1 MGLASQ
7 AMKTSMR
14 ASFGASKWLFSS
26 FYNQIKSLK
35 KGRQSTLQERANLQ
49 SSIQNIFS
57 LNKNDERTYLCETKE
72 FILRAFLVIPLLYYF
87 LNDLAPL
94 IPKLINYV
102 ISIFIEREEVKI
114 DTIFFGNVEIGSSI
128 ITLITIIG
136 IFIGLSLSLKDD
148 NNIYN
153 KITKILLY
161 ISVFLLVSIIVL
173 NTLVYSVEENYLM
186 LYLVFF
192 ISSRFIDLWIASI
205 LLIILIFIPLGI
217 FSLLSRNS
225 QNILFKFEFE
235 LLSHFLRPLSVF
247 SLCVFIMSCSVVA
260 LDQEPVGPLELIV
273 SQEAIEDVKEIQQQ
287 VDTQKADK
295 NKEMWSC
302 YFNKLVSDP
311 TSAPKCF
318 EEEEEG
324 IDSQKVNTHEI
335 VYVSKSFGD
344 NILTPEQFRDDSFI
358 FKYKVD
364 DEMIIDNYICYFYI
378 KNSDNKKKISY
389 YNASKNNWKI
399 NGRDI
404 TSSNTFSVS
413 DKYTTKQ
420 LFCDGVEEKL
430 ILEIG
435 KSGKEVL
442 EVYFGVDLYVSL
454 DVSYILDIPF
464 INLNEKQYS
473 SRDLALT
480 DLLSND
486 DNLNQLYNI
495 QNSWTNVL
503 NAKVV
508 NLRQKFP
515 ILLSQSDSSI
525 LIRDF
530 NILLSYSNNHNP
542 IGKLLN
548 IGFLEDNAN
557 SLKLPSYFNLIGNP
571 EVTSDKKG
579 IIFNVEI
586 KDIKSN
592 EIREVIIE
600 TLRVDSKATFLI
612 DNNEFVIKIKNEN
625 FGKEVETEEEAEE
638 QVEEE
643 QDTLE
648 QEEAEEQVEEEPVT
662 QDQEEAKESETTQ
675 NENDLDN
682 LYSEVS
688 A

>member
-192 ISSRFIDLWIASI
+192 ISSRFIDLWVASI
-205 LLIILIFIPLGI
+205 LLLILIFIPFGI
-217 FSLLSRNS
+217 LSLLSRNS
-225 QNILFKFEFE
+225 QNMLFKFEFE

-260 LDQEPVGPLELIV
+260 LDQKPVGPLELIV

-324 IDSQKVNTHEI
+324 LDSQKVNTHEI
-335 VYVSKSFGD
+335 VYISKNFD
-344 NILTPEQFRDDSFI
+344 DTILTPKQFRDDSFI

-364 DEMIIDNYICYFYI
+364 DEMIIDNYVCYFYF
-378 KNSDNKKKISY
+378 KNSGTKKKISY
-389 YNASKNNWKI
+389 YNASESNWKI
-399 NGRDI
+399 GDRDVA
-404 TSSNTFSVS
+404 SSNTFSVS
-413 DKYTTKQ
+413 DKYITKE
-420 LFCDGVEEKL
+420 LFCDGVKEKL
-430 ILEIG
+430 TLEIE

-442 EVYFGVDLYVSL
+442 EVSFGVDLYVSS

-464 INLNEKQYS
+464 INLNEKQYD

-486 DNLNQLYNI
+486 NNLNQLYNI
-495 QNSWTNVL
+495 QNSWTNIL
-503 NAKVV
+503 NTKVV
-508 NLRQKFP
+508 SLKEKFP
-515 ILLSQSDSSI
+515 ILLSQKDSSI

-530 NILLSYSNNHNP
+530 NILIKYSNNHNP
-542 IGKLLN
+542 IGKLLK
-548 IGFLEDNAN
+548 IEFSEDN
-557 SLKLPSYFNLIGNP
+557 SKTLKLPSYFELQGDI

-579 IIFNVEI
+579 IIFNVGI
-586 KDIKSN
+586 KDIEST
-592 EIREVIIE
+592 ELREVIIE

-625 FGKEVETEEEAEE
+625 FGNEVE
-638 QVEEE
+638 
-643 QDTLE
+643 
-648 QEEAEEQVEEEPVT
+648 VEEEPDT
-662 QDQEEAKESETTQ
+662 QEQKEAEEINTDQD
-675 NENDLDN
+675 NLDN
-682 LYSEVS
+682 LIII
-688 A
+688 